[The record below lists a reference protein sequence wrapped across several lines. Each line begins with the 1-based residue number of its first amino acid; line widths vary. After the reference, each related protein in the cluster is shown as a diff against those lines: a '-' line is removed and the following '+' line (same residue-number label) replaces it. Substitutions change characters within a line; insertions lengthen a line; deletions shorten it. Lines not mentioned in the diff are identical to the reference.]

1 MTEVRLLKLY
11 KKKKKI
17 EKYKKDK
24 KRSLNFLED
33 NFYKNC
39 FWEKS
44 NSKKFW
50 NIWSE
55 EIQAKKNIWFSKNI
69 LYMTKERTVVRFR
82 VKNNFIEK
90 VNNCNL
96 SDETGMK

>member
-24 KRSLNFLED
+24 KRCLNFLED

-39 FWEKS
+39 F
-44 NSKKFW
+44 
-50 NIWSE
+50 
-55 EIQAKKNIWFSKNI
+55 
-69 LYMTKERTVVRFR
+69 
-82 VKNNFIEK
+82 
-90 VNNCNL
+90 
-96 SDETGMK
+96 

>member
-50 NIWSE
+50 NIKYFIYDKRKNSS
-55 EIQAKKNIWFSKNI
+55 EIQSKK
-69 LYMTKERTVVRFR
+69 
-82 VKNNFIEK
+82 
-90 VNNCNL
+90 
-96 SDETGMK
+96 